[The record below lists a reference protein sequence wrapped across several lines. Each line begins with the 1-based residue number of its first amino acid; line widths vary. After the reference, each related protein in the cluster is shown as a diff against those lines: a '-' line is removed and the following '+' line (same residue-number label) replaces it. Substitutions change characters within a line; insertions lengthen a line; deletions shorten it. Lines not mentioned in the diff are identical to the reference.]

1 MNMKILSECK
11 TLEDFKQVYQ
21 RVGENIFTNLLYSEI
36 EELHNNMLAYET
48 MLMLA
53 GNPYDVDFRYYTF
66 RRVVR
71 KITKDTK
78 VEAEVYTFWR
88 RYYEDIVGTHGRV
101 FIEKDRSDEE
111 FLRMKIDYYTLNIA
125 GNSDVVLDGFWQS
138 KVKPLI
144 TYIVLSYQ
152 TKKQEEYWDE
162 IQELV
167 RHVNE
172 LKQLVDGL

>member
-1 MNMKILSECK
+1 MSILSECK
-11 TLEDFKQVYQ
+11 TLEDFKQAYQ
-21 RVGENIFTNLLYSEI
+21 RDGANIFTNLLYSEI

-48 MLMLA
+48 LLMLA

-71 KITKDTK
+71 KIVKDTK
-78 VEAEVYTFWR
+78 VEAESYTFWKK
-88 RYYEDIVGTHGRV
+88 YYENLVGKHGKV
-101 FIEKDRSDEE
+101 FIEKDTGGDE

-125 GNSDVVLDGFWQS
+125 GNIDVVLEGFWKS
-138 KVKPLI
+138 KVEQLI
-144 TYIVLSYQ
+144 KHIRFNKYTTLH
-152 TKKQEEYWDE
+152 QEEYWGY

-172 LKQLVDGL
+172 LKQLVDGI